1 MAEKCWYKRVIFIT
15 GAVVYGKKIGP
26 QQPSGG
32 NPKEHCDTTAN
43 SKKMLWDGTC
53 HGMKF
58 DQENR

>member
-1 MAEKCWYKRVIFIT
+1 M
-15 GAVVYGKKIGP
+15 YGKKIGP